1 MARGKHAAKPVAEE
15 NTIDKKK
22 KRRRALWIGICS
34 GITVL
39 VVGFI
44 GIFWYY
50 FGGLQTQEL
59 GTEDL
64 GIDSSYHSSIQQE
77 KKITNIALFGIDS
90 RAGGNADAGLSD
102 AIMVLSIN
110 HQTNK
115 VKLISIMRDSY
126 VQIKGRGDKL
136 THAYG
141 YGGAALAIK
150 TLNENFNLDIT
161 DYVTVNFDQMSHVV
175 DAVGGITL
183 DVTEA
188 ERLDLNHNIEEIR
201 GSAGKLLYKSGKG
214 IHLTGDQAVGYA
226 RIRKVDND
234 QARTGRQREVLMAV
248 FDKVSNM
255 SVLQYPSLA
264 KSMIPMVTT
273 SFSYSD
279 VLEFLPVITSG
290 EVVIDDVMIPSDY
303 DDARNAMINGIYYM
317 QYDLDKATDHIHK
330 FIYED
335 IHPNTDPETLTE
347 SSSATSHKPQSGA
360 MRAAMTM
367 PFATASP

>member
-1 MARGKHAAKPVAEE
+1 MARGKHEAKVLAADPAA
-15 NTIDKKK
+15 NKKK
-22 KRRRALWIGICS
+22 KRRRALWITVGSIVALLGI
-34 GITVL
+34 L
-39 VVGFI
+39 VGVF
-44 GIFWYY
+44 FYF
-50 FGGLQTQEL
+50 FGGLQTEEL
-59 GTEDL
+59 DTDDL

-90 RAGGNADAGLSD
+90 RAGGNSNTGLSD
-102 AIMVLSIN
+102 AIMILSIN

-115 VKLISIMRDSY
+115 VKLISVMRDSY
-126 VQIKGRGDKL
+126 VQINGRGDKL

-161 DYVTVNFDQMSHVV
+161 DYVTVNFDQMSHVI

-188 ERLDLNHNIEEIR
+188 ERRDLNHNIQEIR
-201 GSAGKLLYKSGKG
+201 GSAGKLLYQSGKG
-214 IHLTGDQAVGYA
+214 IHLNGDQAVGYA
-226 RIRKVDND
+226 RIRKIDSD
-234 QARTGRQREVLMAV
+234 QMRTSRQREVLMAI
-248 FDKVSNM
+248 FDKVTSM

-273 SFSYSD
+273 SFTYSD

-290 EVVIDDVMIPSDY
+290 EVVIDETMIPGDY
-303 DDARNAMINGIYYM
+303 DDARSAMINGIYYM

-335 IHPNTDPETLTE
+335 IDPNIDPETLTE
-347 SSSATSHKPQSGA
+347 SSESSSSSSSSQP
-360 MRAAMTM
+360 
-367 PFATASP
+367 

>member
-1 MARGKHAAKPVAEE
+1 MARGKHAAKPVAED
-15 NTIDKKK
+15 TAVDKKKK
-22 KRRRALWIGICS
+22 KRRAIWIGICS
-34 GITVL
+34 CITAVVVAVL
-39 VVGFI
+39 GVFLY
-44 GIFWYY
+44 F
-50 FGGLQTQEL
+50 FGGLRTEEL

-64 GIDSSYHSSIQQE
+64 GIDSSYHSSIQKE
-77 KKITNIALFGIDS
+77 KKITNIALFGVDS
-90 RAGGNADAGLSD
+90 RSGGSSDVGLSD
-102 AIMVLSIN
+102 AIIILSIN

-161 DYVTVNFDQMSHVV
+161 EYVTVNFDQMAHVV

-188 ERLDLNHNIEEIR
+188 ERQDLNLNINEIR
-201 GSAGKLLYKSGKG
+201 GDAGKFLYESGKN
-214 IHLTGDQAVGYA
+214 IHLNGEQAVGYA
-226 RIRKVDND
+226 RIRKVDSD

-248 FDKVSNM
+248 FDKVTTM
-255 SVLQYPSLA
+255 SVLQYPALA

-273 SFSYSD
+273 SFTYSD

-290 EVVIDDVMIPSDY
+290 EVVIDDAMIPCDY
-303 DDARNAMINGIYYM
+303 DDARDAMINGIYYM

-347 SSSATSHKPQSGA
+347 SSVESSDENSSSNLSSQS
-360 MRAAMTM
+360 
-367 PFATASP
+367 

>member
-1 MARGKHAAKPVAEE
+1 MARGKHDAKALTEDHAMD
-15 NTIDKKK
+15 TKK
-22 KRRRALWIGICS
+22 KRRRTLWIGICS
-34 GITVL
+34 GVL
-39 VVGFI
+39 VLVLGFV
-44 GIFWYY
+44 GIFWYF
-50 FGGLQTQEL
+50 FGGLQTEKL
-59 GTEDL
+59 DKDDL
-64 GIDSSYHSSIQQE
+64 GIDSNYHSSLQQE
-77 KKITNIALFGIDS
+77 KTITNIALFGIDS
-90 RAGGNADAGLSD
+90 RAGGNANTGLSD
-102 AIMVLSIN
+102 AIMILSIN

-115 VKLISIMRDSY
+115 VKLISVMRDSY
-126 VQIKGRGDKL
+126 VQINGRGDKL

-161 DYVTVNFDQMSHVV
+161 DYITVNFDQMSHVV

-201 GSAGKLLYKSGKG
+201 GSAGKLLYQSGKN
-214 IHLTGDQAVGYA
+214 IHLDGDQAVGYA
-226 RIRKVDND
+226 RIRKVDSD

-248 FDKVSNM
+248 FDKVTTM

-264 KSMIPMVTT
+264 KSIIPMVTT
-273 SFSYSD
+273 SFTYSD

-303 DDARNAMINGIYYM
+303 DNARDAMINGIYYM

-347 SSSATSHKPQSGA
+347 NLESSSSSSSSQS
-360 MRAAMTM
+360 
-367 PFATASP
+367 

>member
-1 MARGKHAAKPVAEE
+1 MARAKHATKPVAGEK
-15 NTIDKKK
+15 TTDKK
-22 KRRRALWIGICS
+22 KRRRALWITLGSVIALLGI
-34 GITVL
+34 L
-39 VVGFI
+39 VGGF
-44 GIFWYY
+44 FYF
-50 FGGLQTQEL
+50 FGGLQTEEL
-59 GTEDL
+59 NPDDL
-64 GIDSSYHSSIQQE
+64 GINSSYHSSIQQE

-90 RAGGNADAGLSD
+90 RAGGNADVGLSD
-102 AIMVLSIN
+102 AIIILSIN

-126 VQIKGRGDKL
+126 VQINGRWDKL

-141 YGGAALAIK
+141 YGGAALAVK

-161 DYVTVNFDQMSHVV
+161 NYVTVNFDQMSHVV

-248 FDKVSNM
+248 FDKVSTM

-273 SFSYSD
+273 SFTYSD

-290 EVVIDDVMIPSDY
+290 EVIIDDAMIPGDY

-317 QYDLDKATDHIHK
+317 QYDLEKATDHIHK

-335 IHPNTDPETLTE
+335 IHPNTDPNASTE
-347 SSSATSHKPQSGA
+347 SSVESSSSNSSSQP
-360 MRAAMTM
+360 
-367 PFATASP
+367 

>member
-1 MARGKHAAKPVAEE
+1 MARGKHDAKVLAED
-15 NTIDKKK
+15 NTNTKNTKK
-22 KRRRALWIGICS
+22 RRALWIGIVS
-34 GITVL
+34 GVSVL
-39 VVGFI
+39 VLGFVGVFLY
-44 GIFWYY
+44 F
-50 FGGLQTQEL
+50 FGGLQTQDL
-59 GTEDL
+59 NTDDL

-90 RAGGNADAGLSD
+90 RSGGNADTGLSD
-102 AIMVLSIN
+102 AIIILSIN
-110 HQTNK
+110 HETNK

-126 VQIKGRGDKL
+126 VQINGRGDKL

-161 DYVTVNFDQMSHVV
+161 DYVTVNFDQMAHVV

-183 DVTEA
+183 DVSEA
-188 ERLDLNHNIEEIR
+188 ERLSMNHNIDEIR
-201 GSAGKLLYKSGKG
+201 GSAGKFLYQSGKN
-214 IHLTGDQAVGYA
+214 IHLNGDQAVGYA
-226 RIRKVDND
+226 RIRNVDSD

-248 FDKVSNM
+248 FEKVTTM
-255 SVLQYPSLA
+255 SVLKYPSLA

-279 VLEFLPVITSG
+279 VLEFLPIITSG
-290 EVVIDDVMIPSDY
+290 EVVLDDAMIPCDY
-303 DDARNAMINGIYYM
+303 DNARDAMINGIYYM

-335 IHPNTDPETLTE
+335 IHPNTDPATLTE
-347 SSSATSHKPQSGA
+347 SSSENSSANLSSQS
-360 MRAAMTM
+360 
-367 PFATASP
+367 